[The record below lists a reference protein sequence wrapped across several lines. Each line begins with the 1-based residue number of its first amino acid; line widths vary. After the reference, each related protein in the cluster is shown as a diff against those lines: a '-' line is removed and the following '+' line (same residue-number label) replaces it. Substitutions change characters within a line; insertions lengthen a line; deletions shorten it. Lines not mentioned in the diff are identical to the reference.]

1 MSVLLFS
8 VETPFANE
16 VAGED
21 VFVAKLPKKS
31 FVSEEEV
38 FPYTREGVGE
48 FA

>member
-1 MSVLLFS
+1 MSVLLFP

-16 VAGED
+16 GTGEG
-21 VFVAKLPKKS
+21 VCVVTLPKKS